1 VPDAPENST
10 LIQLGFDYS
19 LNYAFVVSSPTAVS
33 QIFAYLPV
41 GVSHGLGIDA
51 SQVVMQYLQ
60 PYNTLDTLN
69 YITTLAMAYIPAD
82 KVETLTVNM
91 LNPNSD
97 LYQNPNPSVVTLMSM
112 IDPSIPVIPGSAIAG
127 GGTAIN
133 SANSAATT
141 SDSGTPDG
149 GSPGSNDSGS
159 SPVRPSSV
167 GIAVGAVAG
176 AAVYGAAMF
185 LVARRYKKRKA
196 GHQRSSSMQSGN
208 RRAGENSNL
217 MAGARGSY
225 GTRFGG
231 RNSRTS
237 DRSNS
242 QRSGRTYIS
251 PPVMAENS
259 LGWN

>member
-1 VPDAPENST
+1 MDA
-10 LIQLGFDYS
+10 GK
-19 LNYAFVVSSPTAVS
+19 
-33 QIFAYLPV
+33 
-41 GVSHGLGIDA
+41 
-51 SQVVMQYLQ
+51 VVMQYLQ
-60 PYNTLDTLN
+60 PYNTLDTMN

-82 KVETLTVNM
+82 KVDTLTMNL

-97 LYQNPNPSVVTLMSM
+97 LYKNSNPSVVTLMGM
-112 IDPSIPVIPGSAIAG
+112 IDPSIPILPGSAMAG
-127 GGTAIN
+127 GGTPVN

-141 SDSGTPDG
+141 SDNGTPDDGTPGGNDGG
-149 GSPGSNDSGS
+149 GSPI
-159 SPVRPSSV
+159 RPSSV

-196 GHQRSSSMQSGN
+196 GHQRSSSTQSGG
-208 RRAGENSNL
+208 RSVRPGENSNL
-217 MAGARGSY
+217 MAAGARGSY